1 MLVRALVAVDRGDRH
16 VCSIVRVPTIE
27 EEDARRSHRER
38 QRLIRERTAHINRI
52 KGLFFGQGIRGI
64 EPLRKRS
71 RVNLSEI
78 RTAEGLPLPARL
90 RAEIE
95 REFSR
100 FDHVEEQLKAV
111 EAERDTA
118 DAQNPA
124 VNKKREMLIRLRGL
138 GPASAAIL
146 SREVFGRSF
155 ANRKQLGSYLGLTPS
170 AYDSGSS
177 TRCQGISKSGNR
189 HARHMMIEVAW
200 LWLKYQPQSALAKW
214 FAQRAAGQSPRIRR
228 IMLIALA
235 RKLIV
240 SLWHYVE
247 AGIVPEGA
255 VSVVEG
261 AATA

>member
-71 RVNLSEI
+71 RMNLSEI
-78 RTAEGLPLPARL
+78 RTAEGFPLPARL

-95 REFSR
+95 REYSR

-111 EAERDTA
+111 EAEHDTS
-118 DAQNPA
+118 DAQDPT
-124 VNKKREMLIRLRGL
+124 VNDKREMLIRLRGL

-146 SREVFGRSF
+146 SREVFGRCF

-177 TRCQGISKSGNR
+177 TRCQGISKSGNS

-200 LWLKYQPQSALAKW
+200 LWLKYQPQSALAIW
-214 FAQRAAGQSPRIRR
+214 YVQRVTGQSPRIRR

-240 SLWHYVE
+240 SLWRYVE
-247 AGIVPEGA
+247 DGVVPAGA
-255 VSVVEG
+255 VSVMEG